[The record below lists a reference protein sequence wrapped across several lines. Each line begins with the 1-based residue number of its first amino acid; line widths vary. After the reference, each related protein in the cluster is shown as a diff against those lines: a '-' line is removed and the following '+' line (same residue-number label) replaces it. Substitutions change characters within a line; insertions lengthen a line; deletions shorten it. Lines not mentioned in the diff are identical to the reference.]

1 MTISSNP
8 HVWSVVRGEMV
19 QSGARYL
26 TLWHWKYISWVTGGH
41 CFHQPRIMKV
51 SLANWK
57 SPKKATTKW
66 SALARR
72 RCPVHWPRNLVHVF
86 LGGLSLTHSLAHS
99 LTLLL
104 NQVQRPKVTSNLD
117 MTWRSPLLQLLSVGQ
132 LDNAVF
138 GMLHPGYKLHPDIPM
153 KV

>member
-86 LGGLSLTHSLAHS
+86 LGGLSLTHSPPEPGPTTQSNFKPGHDVTESSVTALIWWATCQCS
-99 LTLLL
+99 FWLVAPWLQVGCTQTLSFC
-104 NQVQRPKVTSNLD
+104 P
-117 MTWRSPLLQLLSVGQ
+117 
-132 LDNAVF
+132 
-138 GMLHPGYKLHPDIPM
+138 
-153 KV
+153 